1 MSTVIKAGD
10 TMRNVTGLRTVNLTD
25 YLEAARAHVER
36 AKDDAA
42 RLMVEAKREG
52 KKIFAEVRRVAHEEG
67 YRAGHE
73 EGTEAGHRAAFD
85 EATERFNVQQ
95 AGLVESLNATIA
107 QVEGMKDDLAVTSER
122 QVLELAVMIARKLTF
137 EIGTLHHES
146 AFENFRRAMRLI
158 GSKTD
163 LTIRIHPD
171 DLSALETFAKSSLAK
186 VGASKSFR
194 FLADDTMAAGG
205 CKVEAECASVDAT
218 LETQVGEIVS
228 MLLGIQ
234 NDDA

>member
-10 TMRNVTGLRTVNLTD
+10 TTRNVTGLRTVNLTD
-25 YLEAARAHVER
+25 HLEAARAHVER

-42 RLMVEAKREG
+42 RLMVEAKRER
-52 KKIFAEVRRVAHEEG
+52 KKIFAEARRVAYEEG

-95 AGLVESLNATIA
+95 ASLVESLNDTIA
-107 QVEGMKDDLAVTSER
+107 QIEGMKDDLAVASER
-122 QVLELAVMIARKLTF
+122 HVLELAVLIARKLTF

-146 AFENFRRAMRLI
+146 ALENFRRAMRLI
-158 GSKTD
+158 GSKTE

-171 DLSALETFAKSSLAK
+171 DLGAMETFAKSSLAN

-205 CKVEAECASVDAT
+205 CKVETECASVDAT
-218 LETQVGEIVS
+218 LDTQVGEIVS
-228 MLLGIQ
+228 MLLGKQ